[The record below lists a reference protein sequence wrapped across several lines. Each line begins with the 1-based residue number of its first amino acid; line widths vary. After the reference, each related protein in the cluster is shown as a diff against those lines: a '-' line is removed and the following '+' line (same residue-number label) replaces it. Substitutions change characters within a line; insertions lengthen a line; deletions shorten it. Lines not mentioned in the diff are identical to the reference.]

1 MNRNVKNDMWLEINT
16 WKTTWHHI
24 IREMQI
30 KITWSHYA
38 TVVSLKW
45 ESLNIPSENV
55 KDRILAY
62 GASDETIKGHHHF
75 QKSWTDL
82 HECNIHLLYDKELCY

>member
-1 MNRNVKNDMWLEINT
+1 MNRNVKNDMWLKST

-30 KITWSHYA
+30 KITWSLCNCGVTKMGKA
-38 TVVSLKW
+38 QF
-45 ESLNIPSENV
+45 IPSENV

-62 GASDETIKGHHHF
+62 GASDETIKGHPPL
-75 QKSWTDL
+75 S
-82 HECNIHLLYDKELCY
+82 EELD